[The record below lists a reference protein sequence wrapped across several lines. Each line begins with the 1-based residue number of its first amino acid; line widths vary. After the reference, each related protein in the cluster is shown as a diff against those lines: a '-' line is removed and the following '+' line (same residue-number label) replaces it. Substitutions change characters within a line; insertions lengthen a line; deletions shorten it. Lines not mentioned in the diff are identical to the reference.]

1 MDFKKIGLSLLFS
14 HIAIM
19 IILVPVSAF
28 LLVYSMVFVC
38 KESVLE
44 VISYVFSAY
53 TLTVWCF

>member
-1 MDFKKIGLSLLFS
+1 MDFKKIGLSLLFP

-28 LLVYSMVFVC
+28 LLVYSMVFVG
-38 KESVLE
+38 KESVLA

-53 TLTVWCF
+53 T